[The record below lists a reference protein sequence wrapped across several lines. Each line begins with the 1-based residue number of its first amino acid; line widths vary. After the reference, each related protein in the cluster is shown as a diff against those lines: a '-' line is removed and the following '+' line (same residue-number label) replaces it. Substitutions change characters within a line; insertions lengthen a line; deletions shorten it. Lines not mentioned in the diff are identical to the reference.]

1 MKLMKVT
8 EPHTVFN
15 IINNN
20 FLPLNGEVVPLEQA
34 GGRILAETIHAPEN
48 VPNFNRSTVD
58 GYALSARDT
67 FGAGEGMP
75 AMLECKG
82 EILMGTAAQ
91 AISSGECCLVHT
103 GGMLPTGADAVLMI
117 EDTDVS
123 GSLIQAFRQIAP
135 GENVVH
141 RGEDLQKD
149 AVALEKGH
157 RLRAPEI
164 GMLASLGIT
173 EVEVHRRPLVG
184 FFSSGDELTD
194 YHSKKLEPGKIRD
207 SNAPAL
213 QYMAAQMEAA
223 SISGGILP
231 DRFETFMEKSREMLD
246 KVDFLIFSGGSSVGS
261 RDYTARTMNELGSP
275 GLLVEGIAIQPGKP
289 TLLANCNGK
298 PVLGLPGHPVSAL
311 NIFSVFG
318 KAVIDRLR
326 GITAK
331 PFYPTVKATLAR
343 NVPSKSG
350 RTEYVRVKLENDN
363 GVIRA
368 VPVFGRSGMLRTLA
382 EADGLLVI
390 PEKNEG
396 LAENTIVEIM
406 LWE

>member
-194 YHSKKLEPGKIRD
+194 YHSKNLEPGKIRD

-213 QYMAAQMEAA
+213 QYMTAQMESY

-246 KVDFLIFSGGSSVGS
+246 KVDFLIFSGRSSVGS

-275 GLLVEGIAIQPGKP
+275 GLLV
-289 TLLANCNGK
+289 
-298 PVLGLPGHPVSAL
+298 
-311 NIFSVFG
+311 
-318 KAVIDRLR
+318 
-326 GITAK
+326 
-331 PFYPTVKATLAR
+331 
-343 NVPSKSG
+343 
-350 RTEYVRVKLENDN
+350 
-363 GVIRA
+363 
-368 VPVFGRSGMLRTLA
+368 
-382 EADGLLVI
+382 
-390 PEKNEG
+390 
-396 LAENTIVEIM
+396 
-406 LWE
+406 